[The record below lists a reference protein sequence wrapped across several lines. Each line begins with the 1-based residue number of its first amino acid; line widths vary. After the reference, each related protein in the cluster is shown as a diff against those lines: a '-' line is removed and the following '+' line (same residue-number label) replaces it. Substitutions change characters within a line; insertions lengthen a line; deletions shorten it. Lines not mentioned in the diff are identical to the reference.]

1 MGFRIDIEGMK
12 LEASDYSVTEA
23 SSPLAAG
30 DSSGAVGTFSLT
42 LPIPDQFIPLGT
54 VIGGY
59 GYGEGPYGSGPY
71 GGSTFVSTPNTPWK
85 VIREIGPQILIDK
98 SVRIEDP
105 RKGFTL
111 GTITASTESRDGGSI
126 ELSGISRLGTLN
138 VYGVQAQPFAGTL
151 RDAFT
156 YYLGLAG
163 VTTDLFVDDEVGDRP
178 VVFPGWNGELWY
190 YLKLMAAAQDCDVS
204 LVSGIILLRAIRK
217 RVATSNRDT
226 SRGISTGSNTL
237 AQAVEVYQYSNRE
250 ITNEL
255 VYPPGGW
262 VPEVQVLT
270 VNAGET
276 TEYTLELSSS
286 VSSIQDP
293 VMQTFVPK
301 SYDSSSV
308 YTIVGDDGLAVPPA
322 LWAANGGSLSVSISR
337 DTTHLVVKLQGA
349 TGIPTTAGV
358 ASQGF
363 SVALGS
369 DVSGNRY
376 STLRIVGT
384 GVAFNKVKKRIR
396 TGVPEERTAT
406 DVGVTIDNPFIS
418 TVDDL
423 YRTGTRAA
431 KQYAGVTMSLRG
443 DVIAINRRGDSGV
456 VTYPTYGQVQE
467 SLTSSLGTPTYS
479 DVEDYYFPLSLNS
492 YESVRQHW
500 FEVFRDDDV
509 DQVFGNA
516 AGARIFDQRTRRW
529 YRIREASPSPGGI
542 SLGSADDD
550 LIMGDVQN
558 LYNDLTYGSVQDL
571 LGLFTYRE
579 AELAGLW
586 RP

>member
-1 MGFRIDIEGMK
+1 
-12 LEASDYSVTEA
+12 
-23 SSPLAAG
+23 
-30 DSSGAVGTFSLT
+30 
-42 LPIPDQFIPLGT
+42 
-54 VIGGY
+54 
-59 GYGEGPYGSGPY
+59 
-71 GGSTFVSTPNTPWK
+71 
-85 VIREIGPQILIDK
+85 
-98 SVRIEDP
+98 
-105 RKGFTL
+105 
-111 GTITASTESRDGGSI
+111 
-126 ELSGISRLGTLN
+126 
-138 VYGVQAQPFAGTL
+138 
-151 RDAFT
+151 
-156 YYLGLAG
+156 
-163 VTTDLFVDDEVGDRP
+163 
-178 VVFPGWNGELWY
+178 
-190 YLKLMAAAQDCDVS
+190 
-204 LVSGIILLRAIRK
+204 
-217 RVATSNRDT
+217 
-226 SRGISTGSNTL
+226 
-237 AQAVEVYQYSNRE
+237 
-250 ITNEL
+250 
-255 VYPPGGW
+255 
-262 VPEVQVLT
+262 
-270 VNAGET
+270 
-276 TEYTLELSSS
+276 
-286 VSSIQDP
+286 
-293 VMQTFVPK
+293 MQTFVPK

-456 VTYPTYGQVQE
+456 ATYPTYGQVQE
-467 SLTSSLGTPTYS
+467 SLTSSLGAPTYS
-479 DVEDYYFPLSLNS
+479 DVEDYYSSLSLDS

-529 YRIREASPSPGGI
+529 YRIREASPTPGGI

-550 LIMGDVQN
+550 LIMGDVQAF
-558 LYNDLTYGSVQDL
+558 YNDLTYGSVQDL